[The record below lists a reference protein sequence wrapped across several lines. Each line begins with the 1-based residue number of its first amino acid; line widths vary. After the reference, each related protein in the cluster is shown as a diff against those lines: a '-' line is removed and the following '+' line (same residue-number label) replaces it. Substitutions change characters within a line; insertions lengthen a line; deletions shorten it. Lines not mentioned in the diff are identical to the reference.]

1 MKANGFLIVSLVIAV
16 FGIGFYYLGP
26 IFGRW
31 HEQLEAYLSRMKKSG
46 TPQEPGD
53 ND

>member
-46 TPQEPGD
+46 TPQKPGD